1 MRAIVVGGGIAGILS
16 AILLKRKY
24 DEVDLIELD
33 GRLGGLL
40 KSFTNE
46 RGQSFDQGSHFL
58 RRTGISGLDK
68 MLYDTPGKVLDEK
81 KWLTLHNLKGGGF
94 YRHHQSQQKQIHL
107 Q

>member
-46 RGQSFDQGSHFL
+46 RGQSFDQGSHFQL
-58 RRTGISGLDK
+58 PGNHYIWNLSVPEPRGLGRPVA
-68 MLYDTPGKVLDEK
+68 L
-81 KWLTLHNLKGGGF
+81 F
-94 YRHHQSQQKQIHL
+94 
-107 Q
+107 